1 MPLNHLARFL
11 YPKQGD
17 WKSRKHLKTMFWVLL
32 VALISGGIIA
42 GLMWYITYK
51 K

>member
-11 YPKQGD
+11 YPKSDD

-32 VALISGGIIA
+32 VALISGGFLA
-42 GLMWYITYK
+42 GMMLYITYK